1 MKTLLFF
8 CCSSGIQPGAKFTAW
23 GADQACE
30 IYLQAVC
37 LDNLTFLLVRKH
49 GYWFAFFAV
58 FRLFSVPWWFYHC
71 QIYKLFLCAF
81 VNQYSRLTG
90 RRYGGTMI
98 IYSRFRLF
106 LSCLCA
112 TGTDPGHS
120 VRTVAKVCSVLDPL
134 YNRSIRLFNGRL
146 DSGRRS
152 IALSVLRALWA
163 KLECQLL
170 TPGKSPAPVRRWFAA
185 FYRAIIPVVKRTIF
199 LAVLEYL

>member
-1 MKTLLFF
+1 
-8 CCSSGIQPGAKFTAW
+8 
-23 GADQACE
+23 
-30 IYLQAVC
+30 
-37 LDNLTFLLVRKH
+37 
-49 GYWFAFFAV
+49 
-58 FRLFSVPWWFYHC
+58 
-71 QIYKLFLCAF
+71 
-81 VNQYSRLTG
+81 
-90 RRYGGTMI
+90 MI

-170 TPGKSPAPVRRWFAA
+170 TPGKSPAPVRR
-185 FYRAIIPVVKRTIF
+185 
-199 LAVLEYL
+199 